1 MDFVKLL
8 DNAKID
14 YVVVS
19 GYIAIV
25 FGRPRGTE
33 DVDIFIKGN
42 IKNLIPLISKNKF
55 EIINCREDEADE
67 FIKTY
72 AIRIAR
78 ENQVFPNIN

>member
-33 DVDIFIKGN
+33 DVDIFIKEN
-42 IKNLIPLISKNKF
+42 IKNLNPLISKN
-55 EIINCREDEADE
+55 EIPTVRSAHFAASCGVSFNW
-67 FIKTY
+67 
-72 AIRIAR
+72 
-78 ENQVFPNIN
+78 NS